1 MEAIDEIKQ
10 AQLIRAARNGD
21 RGAYGELVKQHEA
34 MLLSFAL
41 YRLPAREEAI
51 EAVQDSFIRAYQQL
65 ADFRL
70 NADFGVWLRSICR

>member
-1 MEAIDEIKQ
+1 
-10 AQLIRAARNGD
+10 
-21 RGAYGELVKQHEA
+21 